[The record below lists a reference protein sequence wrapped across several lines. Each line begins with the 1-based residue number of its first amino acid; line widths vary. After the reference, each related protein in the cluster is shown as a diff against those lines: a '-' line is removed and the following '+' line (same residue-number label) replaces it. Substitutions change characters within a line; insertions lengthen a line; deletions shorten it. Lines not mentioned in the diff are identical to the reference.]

1 MTTMNNPG
9 SDRIMIRCTVSWKDI
24 LRDDALIDDERTNAI
39 AGVFIVGQEYHNRA
53 SAITSQ

>member
-1 MTTMNNPG
+1 
-9 SDRIMIRCTVSWKDI
+9 MIRCTVSWKDI